1 MTRSNSKAELFSA
14 MGLGPVWELKNPT
27 SSMSEN
33 GIEPEP
39 EAEAASADLPSLDEL
54 HATAKLPSLDELRST
69 VAACRA
75 CGLCETRTQTV
86 FSDGVANAPL
96 MVVGEAPGAEE
107 DASGLP
113 FVGRAGQLLDRMLT
127 AVGASRASNVYIANV
142 LKCRPPGNRNP
153 EMAEIEQCSPF
164 VFQQIAVSKPKVL
177 LLVGRFAIQTLLGSK
192 KSVGELRGQL
202 HHVTVQGREIPAV
215 VTYHPAYLLRR
226 PEEKAKV
233 WDDLLLLKRQDFTQ
247 GSA

>member
-1 MTRSNSKAELFSA
+1 MTKSNSKAELFNA
-14 MGLGPVWELKNPT
+14 MGLGPVWELKNPVNPV
-27 SSMSEN
+27 SEV
-33 GIEPEP
+33 GIVP
-39 EAEAASADLPSLDEL
+39 EAASTIVSS
-54 HATAKLPSLDELRST
+54 TNVPSLDELRST

-86 FSDGVANAPL
+86 FSDGVPHAPL
-96 MVVGEAPGAEE
+96 MVVGEAPGADE
-107 DASGLP
+107 DATGLP

-142 LKCRPPGNRNP
+142 LKCRPPANRNP
-153 EMAEIEQCSPF
+153 EVAEIEQCSPF
-164 VFQQIAVSKPKVL
+164 VFQQIAVSQPKVL

-192 KSVGELRGQL
+192 KSVGDLRGQL
-202 HHVTVQGREIPAV
+202 HYVTVQGRDIPAV

-233 WDDLLLLKRQDFTQ
+233 WDDLLLLKQQ
-247 GSA
+247 GVALGST

>member
-1 MTRSNSKAELFSA
+1 MTGSNSKAELFNA
-14 MGLGPVWELKNPT
+14 MGLGPVWELKNQ
-27 SSMSEN
+27 EN
-33 GIEPEP
+33 SKSDG
-39 EAEAASADLPSLDEL
+39 AAVSQAASSDSPNLDQ
-54 HATAKLPSLDELRST
+54 LRST

-86 FSDGVANAPL
+86 FSDGVPYAPL
-96 MVVGEAPGAEE
+96 MVVGEAPGADE

-113 FVGRAGQLLDRMLT
+113 FVGRAGQLLDRMLI
-127 AVGASRASNVYIANV
+127 AVGGSRASNVYIANV

-153 EMAEIEQCSPF
+153 EVAEIEQCSPF
-164 VFQQIAVSKPKVL
+164 VFQQIAVSQPKVL
-177 LLVGRFAIQTLLGSK
+177 LLVGRFAIQTVLGSK

-202 HHVTVQGREIPAV
+202 HQVTVQGREIPAV

-233 WDDLLLLKRQDFTQ
+233 WDDLLLLKQQ
-247 GSA
+247 GL

>member
-33 GIEPEP
+33 GIEP
-39 EAEAASADLPSLDEL
+39 EAASADLPSLDEL

>member
-14 MGLGPVWELKNPT
+14 MGLGPVWELKSVSVPEAQPR
-27 SSMSEN
+27 SAELLESAKPSEAAES
-33 GIEPEP
+33 IEPAKLVRTP
-39 EAEAASADLPSLDEL
+39 ADLPNLDQ
-54 HATAKLPSLDELRST
+54 LRST

-86 FSDGVANAPL
+86 FSDGVPHAPL

-127 AVGASRASNVYIANV
+127 SVGASRASNVYIANV

-153 EMAEIEQCSPF
+153 EVAEIEQCSPF
-164 VFQQIAVSKPKVL
+164 VFQQIAASQPKVL
-177 LLVGRFAIQTLLGSK
+177 LLVGRFAIQTVLGSK

-202 HHVTVQGREIPAV
+202 HQVTVQGRDIPAV

-233 WDDLLLLKRQDFTQ
+233 WDDLLLLKQQ
-247 GSA
+247 SL